1 MRINPTDLQKLCSVD
16 RISFEVITMKRP
28 LARAVLLLAI
38 LALLPGTILWA
49 SGWDAG
55 DYWVWQG
62 SMEQSPSFTTT
73 TTIYVLQ
80 STGVLH
86 QYELDVLGQ
95 IFRVDDQITVTLGTV
110 LRDHNTLTS
119 KGYSSWFQDAARWG
133 YMPPGT
139 QVEENRQL
147 SDLFFGEISSKQLTV
162 VEDACVDMAVPAGE
176 FACCN
181 KLLITNHSES
191 RNRVF
196 DRRRVFWFSPDLG
209 WPVRTEEYFDPA
221 AESYKLVNE
230 LVELGCVPPEE
241 AALLV
246 LSAIDEMKDHSWATP
261 STIFIL
267 RKQLLSLGLLQD
279 EAP

>member
-1 MRINPTDLQKLCSVD
+1 
-16 RISFEVITMKRP
+16 MKQS
-28 LARAVLLLAI
+28 LARAALVFVILAI
-38 LALLPGTILWA
+38 LPCVGLLA

-80 STGVLH
+80 STRVLYR
-86 QYELDVLGQ
+86 YELDVLGQ
-95 IFRVDDQITVTLGTV
+95 VFHANGQTTVTLATV
-110 LRDHNTLTS
+110 LRDLGGLTT
-119 KGYSSWFQDAARWG
+119 KGYNCLFQDAAGFG

-147 SDLFFGEISSKQLTV
+147 SDLFFGEVSSKQLTV
-162 VEDACVDMAVPAGE
+162 MQDACVDMAVPAGN
-176 FACCN
+176 FACCS

-196 DRRRVFWFSPDLG
+196 DRRRVFWFSPELG

-230 LVELGCVPPEE
+230 LVELGHVFPEE
-241 AALLV
+241 AALQV
-246 LSAIDEMKDHSWATP
+246 LSAIDEMRDHSWANP
-261 STIFIL
+261 ATIFVL
-267 RKQLLSLGLLQD
+267 REELLSLGLLQD
-279 EAP
+279 TGP

>member
-1 MRINPTDLQKLCSVD
+1 MM
-16 RISFEVITMKRP
+16 SFEAIRMKQP
-28 LARAVLLLAI
+28 LARTVLLLAI
-38 LALLPGTILWA
+38 LSVLPGFGLWA
-49 SGWDAG
+49 SGWEAG

-80 STGVLH
+80 STRVLD
-86 QYELDVLGQ
+86 QYEFDVLGQ
-95 IFRVDDQITVTLGTV
+95 IFRVDGQIAVTLGTL

-119 KGYSSWFQDAARWG
+119 KGYNCRFQDAASFG
-133 YMPPGT
+133 YLPPGT

-147 SDLFFGEISSKQLTV
+147 SDLFFGDVSSKQLTV
-162 VEDACVDMAVPAGE
+162 MQDECVDMAVPAGR

-181 KLLITNHSES
+181 ELAITDHSES
-191 RNRVF
+191 RNSVF
-196 DRRRVFWFSPDLG
+196 DRERVLWFSPELG
-209 WPVRTEEYFDPA
+209 WPVRTEQYFDPG

-230 LVELGCVPPEE
+230 LVELGHVSPEE
-241 AALLV
+241 AALRV
-246 LSAIDEMKDHSWATP
+246 LSAIDEMRDHSWANP
-261 STIFIL
+261 DTIFIM

>member
-1 MRINPTDLQKLCSVD
+1 M
-16 RISFEVITMKRP
+16 SFEVITMKQS
-28 LARAVLLLAI
+28 LARAAVVLVILAI
-38 LALLPGTILWA
+38 LPCVGLLA

-80 STGVLH
+80 STRVLDR
-86 QYELDVLGQ
+86 YELDVLGQ

-119 KGYSSWFQDAARWG
+119 KGYNCRFQDAAGFG

-139 QVEENRQL
+139 QVEENRQI
-147 SDLFFGEISSKQLTV
+147 SDLFFGKISDKQLTV
-162 VEDACVDMAVPAGE
+162 IESECVDTTVPAGE
-176 FACCN
+176 FACCV
-181 KLLITNHSES
+181 KSVITDHHES

-196 DRRRVFWFSPDLG
+196 DRERVIWFSPELG
-209 WPVRTEEYFDPA
+209 WPVRTEEYLDPA
-221 AESYKLVNE
+221 AKSYQLVNE
-230 LVELGCVPPEE
+230 LVELGHVSPEE

-246 LSAIDEMKDHSWATP
+246 LSVIDEMKDHGWANP
-261 STIFIL
+261 ATIFIL
-267 RKQLLSLGLLQD
+267 REQLLSLGLLQD
-279 EAP
+279 TGP

>member
-1 MRINPTDLQKLCSVD
+1 MG
-16 RISFEVITMKRP
+16 FEVIRMKRS
-28 LARAVLLLAI
+28 LVRAVLLVAI
-38 LALLPGTILWA
+38 LSILPGTILWA
-49 SGWDAG
+49 SGWEAG

-80 STGVLH
+80 STRVLYR
-86 QYELDVLGQ
+86 YELDVLGQ
-95 IFRVDDQITVTLGTV
+95 IFHANGQTTVTLGTV
-110 LRDHNTLTS
+110 LRHPGEFTS
-119 KGYSSWFQDAARWG
+119 KGYNCRFQDAARWG

-147 SDLFFGEISSKQLTV
+147 SDLFFGDVSSKQLTV
-162 VEDACVDMAVPAGE
+162 VEDACVDMVVPAGK
-176 FACCN
+176 FACCS

-196 DRRRVFWFSPDLG
+196 DRRRVFWFSPELG

-230 LVELGCVPPEE
+230 LVELGSVPPEE
-241 AALLV
+241 AALRV
-246 LSAIDEMKDHSWATP
+246 LSAIDEMRDHSWASP
-261 STIFIL
+261 ATIFFM
-267 RKQLLSLGLLQD
+267 REQLLSLGLLPD
-279 EAP
+279 PAP

>member
-1 MRINPTDLQKLCSVD
+1 M
-16 RISFEVITMKRP
+16 SFEVIRMKQL
-28 LARAVLLLAI
+28 LARAVLLVAI
-38 LALLPGTILWA
+38 LSILPGVSLLA
-49 SGWDAG
+49 SGWEAG

-62 SMEQSPSFTTT
+62 SMEQSPSFATT

-80 STGVLH
+80 STRVLDR
-86 QYELDVLGQ
+86 YELDVLGQ

-147 SDLFFGEISSKQLTV
+147 SDLFFGDVSSKQLTV
-162 VEDACVDMAVPAGE
+162 MQDACVDMAVPAGK
-176 FACCN
+176 FACCS

-196 DRRRVFWFSPDLG
+196 DRRRVFWFSLELG

-230 LVELGCVPPEE
+230 LVELGHVFPEE
-241 AALLV
+241 AALRV
-246 LSAIDEMKDHSWATP
+246 LSAIDEMRDHSWATP
-261 STIFIL
+261 DTIFIL

-279 EAP
+279 HAP

>member
-1 MRINPTDLQKLCSVD
+1 M
-16 RISFEVITMKRP
+16 SFEVIRMKQL
-28 LARAVLLLAI
+28 LARAVLLVAI
-38 LALLPGTILWA
+38 LSTLPGIGLLA
-49 SGWDAG
+49 SGWEAG

-80 STGVLH
+80 GTSVLDR
-86 QYELDVLGQ
+86 YELDVLGQ
-95 IFRVDDQITVTLGTV
+95 IFRVDGQITASLGTL

-119 KGYSSWFQDAARWG
+119 KGYHCRFQDGARWG

-139 QVEENRQL
+139 QVEEKRQL
-147 SDLFFGEISSKQLTV
+147 SDLFFGDVSSKQLTV
-162 VEDACVDMAVPAGE
+162 VEDACVDVDVLAGK
-176 FACCN
+176 FACCS

-196 DRRRVFWFSPDLG
+196 DRERVLWFSFELG
-209 WPVRTEEYFDPA
+209 WPVRIEQHSNLA

-230 LVELGCVPPEE
+230 FVELGHVSPEE
-241 AALLV
+241 AALRV
-246 LSAIDEMKDHSWATP
+246 LSAIDEMKAYGWSTP
-261 STIFIL
+261 DTIFIM

>member
-1 MRINPTDLQKLCSVD
+1 MM
-16 RISFEVITMKRP
+16 SFEVITMKQS
-28 LARAVLLLAI
+28 LARAVLLLVI
-38 LALLPGTILWA
+38 LAVLPGVGLLA

-95 IFRVDDQITVTLGTV
+95 IFRVDGQITVTLGTL

-119 KGYSSWFQDAARWG
+119 KGYNCRFQDAARWG

-196 DRRRVFWFSPDLG
+196 DRERVLWFS
-209 WPVRTEEYFDPA
+209 F
-221 AESYKLVNE
+221 
-230 LVELGCVPPEE
+230 ELGNP
-241 AALLV
+241 
-246 LSAIDEMKDHSWATP
+246 
-261 STIFIL
+261 
-267 RKQLLSLGLLQD
+267 
-279 EAP
+279 